1 MTRDTRP
8 SDIVFKNARIIL
20 EDEVITGTIQI
31 RDGKIADISAGN
43 GISGEDFGGDY
54 LMPGVVELHTDHLEQ
69 HYAPRPKVRWNADAA
84 LMAHD
89 AQIAASG
96 ITTVFDALRVGMDGD
111 TDINGSDMV
120 LLADAIAAG
129 QANKRLRADHY
140 LHLRCE
146 VSSPNCLDDFQ
157 LFEHNPQVRIASLMD
172 HAPGQ
177 RQFASLEA
185 YKTYY
190 MTKQKMTQTEFD
202 TFCDRRMA
210 ESATYADRYRKEIA
224 ARCQA
229 KGISLA
235 SHDDATLAHVDEA
248 IEQGIHVAEFPT
260 TMEAAKASKEA
271 GMAVLM
277 GAPNIVRGS
286 SHSGN
291 VSARDLASAGHL
303 DILSSDYIPFSLV
316 QAVYTL
322 PQLVD
327 GYTLPEAINLV
338 TRNPAKAVGFTDRGT
353 LASGKRADMVRVH
366 MQNAIPVVRSVWR
379 EGQRVL

>member
-1 MTRDTRP
+1 MPISYEAT
-8 SDIVFKNARIIL
+8 FKNARIIL
-20 EDEVITGTIQI
+20 EDEIITGTIQI
-31 RDGKIADISAGN
+31 RDGKITDISAGN
-43 GISGEDFGGDY
+43 GVSGEDFGGDY
-54 LMPGVVELHTDHLEQ
+54 LMPGIVELHTDHLEQ

-96 ITTVFDALRVGMDGD
+96 ITTVLDALRVGMDGD
-111 TDINGSDMV
+111 TDINTEDMIK
-120 LLADAIAAG
+120 LADAIEAG
-129 QANKRLRADHY
+129 QRDGRLRADHY

-146 VSSPNCLDDFQ
+146 VSSPSCLDAFD
-157 LFEHNPQVRIASLMD
+157 LFEHKSQVKIASLMD

-190 MTKQKMTQTEFD
+190 MGKQKMTQAEFEAY
-202 TFCDRRMA
+202 CDRRLA
-210 ESATYADRYRKEIA
+210 ESAANSDRFRKEIA

-229 KGISLA
+229 KGIALA
-235 SHDDATLAHVDEA
+235 SHDDATLAHVGEA
-248 IEQGIHVAEFPT
+248 VEQGIQVAEFPT
-260 TMEAAKASKEA
+260 TLEAAQASKQA

-291 VSARDLASAGHL
+291 VSARDLANAGHL
-303 DILSSDYIPFSLV
+303 DILSSDYIPFSLI

-322 PQLVD
+322 PELVD
-327 GYTLPEAINLV
+327 GFTLPQAINLV
-338 TRNPAKAVGFTDRGT
+338 TRNPANAVGFHDRGS
-353 LASGKRADMVRVH
+353 LATGKRGDMVRIH
-366 MQNAIPVVRSVWR
+366 MQNSIPVVRSVWR
-379 EGQRVL
+379 EGNRVL

>member
-1 MTRDTRP
+1 MSREMT
-8 SDIVFKNARIIL
+8 IKNARIIL
-20 EDEVITGTIQI
+20 EDEIITGTLQL

-43 GISGEDFGGDY
+43 SQYGEDFDGDY
-54 LMPGVVELHTDHLEQ
+54 VMPGIIELHTDHLEH

-96 ITTVFDALRVGMDGD
+96 ITTVLDALRIGMDGD
-111 TDINGSDMV
+111 IDINSDDMIC
-120 LLADAIAAG
+120 LAEAIADG
-129 QANKRLRADHY
+129 QRGGRLRADHY

-146 VSSPNCLDDFQ
+146 VSSPNCLEAFD
-157 LFEHNPQVRIASLMD
+157 LFEHNDQVKIASLMD

-190 MTKQKMTQTEFD
+190 MGKQKMTQTEFD
-202 TFCDRRMA
+202 AYCDRRLA
-210 ESATYADRYRKEIA
+210 ESAANSDRFRKEIA

-248 IEQGIHVAEFPT
+248 IEQGIQVAEFPT
-260 TMEAAKASKEA
+260 TLEAAQASKNA

-291 VSARDLASAGHL
+291 VSARELANAGHL
-303 DILSSDYIPFSLV
+303 DILSSDYIPFSLM

-327 GYTLPEAINLV
+327 GYTLPQAVNMV
-338 TRNPAKAVGFTDRGT
+338 TRNPAKAVGFADRGT
-353 LASGKRADMVRVH
+353 LAQGKRGDMVRVH
-366 MQNAIPVVRSVWR
+366 MQNTIPVIRSVWR
-379 EGQRVL
+379 EGNRVL

>member
-1 MTRDTRP
+1 MSYEAT
-8 SDIVFKNARIIL
+8 FKNARIIL
-20 EDEVITGTIQI
+20 EDEIITGTIQI
-31 RDGKIADISAGN
+31 RDGKITDISAGN
-43 GISGEDFGGDY
+43 GVSGEDFGGDY
-54 LMPGVVELHTDHLEQ
+54 LMPGIVELHTDHLEQ

-96 ITTVFDALRVGMDGD
+96 ITTVLDALRVGMDGD
-111 TDINGSDMV
+111 TDINTEDMIK
-120 LLADAIAAG
+120 LADAIEAG
-129 QANKRLRADHY
+129 QRDGRLRADHY

-146 VSSPNCLDDFQ
+146 VSSPSCLDAFD
-157 LFEHNPQVRIASLMD
+157 LFEHKSQVKIASLMD

-190 MTKQKMTQTEFD
+190 MGKQKMTQAEFEAY
-202 TFCDRRMA
+202 CDRRLA
-210 ESATYADRYRKEIA
+210 ESAANSDRFRKEIA

-229 KGISLA
+229 KGIALA
-235 SHDDATLAHVDEA
+235 SHDDATLAHVGEA
-248 IEQGIHVAEFPT
+248 VEQGIQVAEFPT
-260 TMEAAKASKEA
+260 TLEAAQASKQA

-291 VSARDLASAGHL
+291 VSARDLANAGHL
-303 DILSSDYIPFSLV
+303 DILSSDYIPFSLI

-322 PQLVD
+322 PELVD
-327 GYTLPEAINLV
+327 GFTLPQAINLV
-338 TRNPAKAVGFTDRGT
+338 TRNPANAVGFHDRGS
-353 LASGKRADMVRVH
+353 LATGKRGDMVRIH
-366 MQNAIPVVRSVWR
+366 MQNSIPVVRSVWR
-379 EGQRVL
+379 EGNRVL

>member
-1 MTRDTRP
+1 MSFETT
-8 SDIVFKNARIIL
+8 FKNARIIL
-20 EDEVITGTIQI
+20 EDEIITGSIQI
-31 RDGKIADISAGN
+31 RDGKITDISAGN
-43 GISGEDFGGDY
+43 GVSGEDFGGDY
-54 LMPGVVELHTDHLEQ
+54 LMPGIVELHTDHLEQ
-69 HYAPRPKVRWNADAA
+69 HYSPRPKVRWNADAA

-89 AQIAASG
+89 AQITASG

-120 LLADAIAAG
+120 RLADAIAEG

-146 VSSPNCLDDFQ
+146 VSSPNCLDDFA
-157 LFEHNPQVRIASLMD
+157 LFEHNPQVKIASLMD

-177 RQFASLEA
+177 RQFATLDA

-190 MTKQKMTQTEFD
+190 MTKQKMTQAEFD
-202 TFCDRRMA
+202 VFCDRRMT
-210 ESATYADRYRKEIA
+210 ESATYADRFRKDIT

-229 KGISLA
+229 KGIALA
-235 SHDDATLAHVDEA
+235 SHDDATTAHVDVA
-248 IEQGIHVAEFPT
+248 IEQGIQVAEFPT
-260 TMEAAKASKEA
+260 TIEAAKASKEA
-271 GMAVLM
+271 GLAVLM

-291 VSARDLASAGHL
+291 VSARELAQAGHL
-303 DILSSDYIPFSLV
+303 DILSSDYIPFSLI

-322 PQLVD
+322 PQLVE
-327 GYTLPEAINLV
+327 GYTLPQAVGLV
-338 TRNPAKAVGFTDRGT
+338 TRNPAKAVGFDDRGS
-353 LASGKRADMVRVH
+353 LATGKRADMVRIH

-379 EGQRVL
+379 EGQRVM

>member
-1 MTRDTRP
+1 MSREMT
-8 SDIVFKNARIIL
+8 IKNARIIL
-20 EDEVITGTIQI
+20 EDEIITGSIQL

-43 GISGEDFGGDY
+43 GVCGEDFDGDY
-54 LMPGVVELHTDHLEQ
+54 LMPGIVELHTDHLEH

-96 ITTVFDALRVGMDGD
+96 ITTVLDALRVGTDGD
-111 TDINGSDMV
+111 IDINADDMIR
-120 LLADAIAAG
+120 LADAIEDG
-129 QANKRLRADHY
+129 QRYGRLRADHY

-146 VSSPNCLDDFQ
+146 VSSPNCLDAFN
-157 LFEHNPQVRIASLMD
+157 LFEHNAQVKIASLMD

-190 MTKQKMTQTEFD
+190 MGKQKMSQAEFEAY
-202 TFCDRRMA
+202 CDRRLA
-210 ESATYADRYRKEIA
+210 ESAAYSDRFRKDIA

-229 KGISLA
+229 KGIALA

-248 IEQGIHVAEFPT
+248 IEQGIQVAEFPT
-260 TMEAAKASKEA
+260 TLEAAQASKQA

-291 VSARDLASAGHL
+291 VSARELANAGHL

-322 PQLVD
+322 PELVH
-327 GYTLPEAINLV
+327 GFTLPQAINLV
-338 TRNPAKAVGFTDRGT
+338 TRNPAQAVGFTDRGT
-353 LASGKRADMVRVH
+353 LATGKRADMVRIH
-366 MQNAIPVVRSVWR
+366 MQKTIPVVRSVWR
-379 EGQRVL
+379 EGNRVL

>member
-31 RDGKIADISAGN
+31 RDGKIADISSGN

-96 ITTVFDALRVGMDGD
+96 ITTVFDALRVGLDGD
-111 TDINGSDMV
+111 TDINSDDMV
-120 LLADAIAAG
+120 LLADAIADG
-129 QANKRLRADHY
+129 QNNGRLRADHY

-146 VSSPNCLDDFQ
+146 VSSPNCLDAFE
-157 LFEHNPQVRIASLMD
+157 LFEHNPQVKIASLMD

-190 MTKQKMTQTEFD
+190 MGKQKMTQAEFD
-202 TFCDRRMA
+202 AFCDRRVA
-210 ESATYADRYRKEIA
+210 ESVAHADRFRKEIA

-260 TMEAAKASKEA
+260 TLEAAKASKEA

-327 GYTLPEAINLV
+327 GYTLPQAINLV

-366 MQNAIPVVRSVWR
+366 IQNAIPVVRSVWR

>member
-31 RDGKIADISAGN
+31 RDGKIADISSGN

-54 LMPGVVELHTDHLEQ
+54 LMPGVVELHTDHLEH

-96 ITTVFDALRVGMDGD
+96 ITTVFDALRVGLDGD
-111 TDINGSDMV
+111 TDINSDDMV
-120 LLADAIAAG
+120 LLADAIADG
-129 QANKRLRADHY
+129 QNNGRLRADHY

-146 VSSPNCLDDFQ
+146 VSSPNCLDAFE
-157 LFEHNPQVRIASLMD
+157 LFEHNPQVKIASLMD

-190 MTKQKMTQTEFD
+190 MGKQKMTQTEFD
-202 TFCDRRMA
+202 AFCDRRVA
-210 ESATYADRYRKEIA
+210 ESVAHADRFRKEIA

-260 TMEAAKASKEA
+260 TLEAAKASKEA

-327 GYTLPEAINLV
+327 GYTLPQAINLV